1 MWIRLNWMND
11 FLIIGKSLLDY
22 TNFISPDEYRN
33 NDKIILSIFS
43 ETKLLLWIDSKKA
56 VIHIVVDW
64 KI

>member
-43 ETKLLLWIDSKKA
+43 ETKLLL
-56 VIHIVVDW
+56 
-64 KI
+64 